1 LLFWKIIDLIN
12 HQTANGKALQLLQ
25 AFLEDIK
32 KPARRGSIRKYELEF
47 YIKQETED
55 EKSKK
60 TTFKKVSLS
69 LSLDGAAR
77 TTRGDHLIS
86 QLAPLFQLCG
96 LSEKAAE
103 VSLSGYFGGRK
114 KKPVK
119 PNNKNIDFDGPM
131 SYKEGWRPQDDWDEK
146 PQSSKTSRRRG
157 PTREEEERG
166 EPAWYETDGDHGRDS
181 WKAEEAT
188 RTSGGDKENKERS
201 ERKEGTSTDEDGDD
215 DEDENIYEGDE
226 DDEMFYTIDHVRHF
240 LLANTQTAKNR
251 QQYIRQVERETGLHR
266 YLFLFLFIPF

>member
-1 LLFWKIIDLIN
+1 MLFWKIIDLIN

-103 VSLSGYFGGRK
+103 VSLSGYF
-114 KKPVK
+114 
-119 PNNKNIDFDGPM
+119 
-131 SYKEGWRPQDDWDEK
+131 
-146 PQSSKTSRRRG
+146 
-157 PTREEEERG
+157 
-166 EPAWYETDGDHGRDS
+166 
-181 WKAEEAT
+181 
-188 RTSGGDKENKERS
+188 
-201 ERKEGTSTDEDGDD
+201 
-215 DEDENIYEGDE
+215 
-226 DDEMFYTIDHVRHF
+226 
-240 LLANTQTAKNR
+240 
-251 QQYIRQVERETGLHR
+251 
-266 YLFLFLFIPF
+266 